1 MRPVALAQRNR
12 KNGSGSGRFPAGVW
26 WVDLSPVRSPEPVAA
41 EVAAPLGVAPGAGD
55 LVGLV
60 VEQLAM
66 ANNGTLDKTAAAKL
80 PPVSGTPIFLSQKQA
95 TDAAT
100 YLSANWQKAI
110 S

>member
-1 MRPVALAQRNR
+1 
-12 KNGSGSGRFPAGVW
+12 
-26 WVDLSPVRSPEPVAA
+26 
-41 EVAAPLGVAPGAGD
+41 
-55 LVGLV
+55 
-60 VEQLAM
+60 M